1 IEWLREAEVTP
12 KAARKALIDRFKKDM
27 GWTSLSSV
35 EFCVPADKK
44 PKKRP
49 LKEHRVG
56 PNGEPIRIDDT
67 LTANAA
73 NTERVMGTRTGF
85 RDDGKRQ
92 WLVKLRRRTEG

>member
-1 IEWLREAEVTP
+1 MTY
-12 KAARKALIDRFKKDM
+12 
-27 GWTSLSSV
+27 SSTYAV
-35 EFCVPADKK
+35 KCMVYFS
-44 PKKRP
+44 
-49 LKEHRVG
+49 
-56 PNGEPIRIDDT
+56 EPIRIDDT